1 MFYSLGGSDLFLQ
14 DSLGRTVGAFILA
27 SSSPT
32 SFQNP
37 KPKGGEIEMGRTLEN
52 KKEIVADLKAGLSEA
67 QLALVLN
74 YQGLTVAEI
83 SDLRRR
89 MRSTGTVCT
98 VTKNTL
104 LKIAVQEDDNWGA
117 LADLAS
123 GTNAFLFVKED
134 IGGAIKAYQEFQ
146 KATKKTE
153 LRGGVMEGQALNEAQ
168 IKAIGDLPSKEQLMA
183 QIAGAINGVATKLAV
198 GINQVPTSLARGI
211 KAVSEKEA
219 A

>member
-1 MFYSLGGSDLFLQ
+1 
-14 DSLGRTVGAFILA
+14 
-27 SSSPT
+27 
-32 SFQNP
+32 
-37 KPKGGEIEMGRTLEN
+37 MGRTLEN
-52 KKEIVADLKAGLSEA
+52 KQEIVADLKAGLSEA

-74 YQGLTVAEI
+74 YQGLSVSEI
-83 SDLRRR
+83 TDLRRR
-89 MRSTGTVCT
+89 LRPSGTVCT

-104 LKIAVQEDDNWGA
+104 LKIAVQEDENWA
-117 LADLAS
+117 PLANLAAGS
-123 GTNAFLFVKED
+123 NAFLLVKGD
-134 IGGAIKAYQEFQ
+134 IGGAIKAYQDFQ

-153 LRGGVMEGQALNEAQ
+153 LRGGVMEGQTLNEAQ